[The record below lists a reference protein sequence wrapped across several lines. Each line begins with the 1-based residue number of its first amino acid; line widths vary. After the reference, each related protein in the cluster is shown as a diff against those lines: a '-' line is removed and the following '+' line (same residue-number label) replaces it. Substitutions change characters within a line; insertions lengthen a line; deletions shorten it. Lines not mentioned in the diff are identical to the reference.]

1 VAVQRH
7 PDRSHEK
14 DDDVAFR
21 SATVLLLPVCR
32 DRYRCNEHLARCRG
46 ALLALS
52 GMWARL
58 AAEPGRAKGFQSPC
72 GSGRSTQIDSGR
84 QAPSGDL

>member
-1 VAVQRH
+1 MTSVRTPTSVSFVHGLAVAVQRH

-32 DRYRCNEHLARCRG
+32 DHYRCNEHLARCRG

-52 GMWARL
+52 GM
-58 AAEPGRAKGFQSPC
+58 
-72 GSGRSTQIDSGR
+72 
-84 QAPSGDL
+84 